1 MGGFKGRRP
10 TLVKQANRSDV
21 LDGRRTGRTTRLGP
35 NRRSSSAAPLGSPPM
50 PPPHPDQARRA
61 EASTGPAQVQPNP
74 QQRSKRA
81 YPESPTLSNEEKE
94 RTAARVAAP
103 VPGQYKPPPTYEP
116 EARAEI
122 AKKVAAQGRQAAI
135 HASHYLDGQTGWRAR
150 MTPRVKAFISSKAA
164 AELNEGNKLGASLQ
178 PRKDSID
185 TTNPQTESGSKAAD
199 AGQDASSRARKY
211 RGGTAVAAATTTVAF
226 GDPVTT
232 SAVATVGGAMETW
245 ARRRAER
252 AHREA
257 ESGYARGAEDPDITS
272 DKRAA
277 IESEA
282 VHQSHLADRA
292 MRQKQKAA
300 ATTLFGAIPGIN
312 FMATGAEQTAT
323 GIAAEAARKTFEG
336 GKNTKEAVAET

>member
-1 MGGFKGRRP
+1 MPRP
-10 TLVKQANRSDV
+10 
-21 LDGRRTGRTTRLGP
+21 GLG
-35 NRRSSSAAPLGSPPM
+35 NIEV
-50 PPPHPDQARRA
+50 D
-61 EASTGPAQVQPNP
+61 
-74 QQRSKRA
+74 
-81 YPESPTLSNEEKE
+81 
-94 RTAARVAAP
+94 
-103 VPGQYKPPPTYEP
+103 
-116 EARAEI
+116 
-122 AKKVAAQGRQAAI
+122 
-135 HASHYLDGQTGWRAR
+135 
-150 MTPRVKAFISSKAA
+150 
-164 AELNEGNKLGASLQ
+164 
-178 PRKDSID
+178 
-185 TTNPQTESGSKAAD
+185 
-199 AGQDASSRARKY
+199 
-211 RGGTAVAAATTTVAF
+211 AVAAATTTVAF

-232 SAVATVGGAMETW
+232 SAVATVGGAMETR

-336 GKNTKEAVAET
+336 GKNTKEAVAETLTRAGEAGAGEAETRIVKKVPTDVQDMNSQSVSLAASARRNWTPKR